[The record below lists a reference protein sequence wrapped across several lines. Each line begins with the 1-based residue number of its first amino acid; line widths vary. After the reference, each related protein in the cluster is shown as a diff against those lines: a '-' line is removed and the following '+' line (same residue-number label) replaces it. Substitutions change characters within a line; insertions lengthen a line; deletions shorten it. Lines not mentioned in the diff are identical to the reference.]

1 MPKPDGGSRSIGVV
15 VVPATQECLVEVVSA
30 MWIDE
35 FERRSAR
42 SWELMTVNKAHH
54 YAESVLLNVHIE
66 GIPVET
72 DGDEIVTIRAV
83 NELHRTIALGIV
95 SHAKG
100 IAGEEL
106 RFLRTEMGLTQA
118 ELSALVH
125 RDKQTIGRWERN
137 EIEIDG
143 SAEALLRRFAIEK
156 LHLPTEAGIDELS
169 RRCVS
174 TADEQPI
181 RIRRMKDLARPYE
194 LIEA

>member
-1 MPKPDGGSRSIGVV
+1 M
-15 VVPATQECLVEVVSA
+15 
-30 MWIDE
+30 
-35 FERRSAR
+35 
-42 SWELMTVNKAHH
+42 NKAHH
-54 YAESVLLNVHIE
+54 YTESGLLNVYIE
-66 GIPVET
+66 GILVEVDD
-72 DGDEIVTIRAV
+72 DGDEIVTIPAV

-118 ELSALVH
+118 ELAALVH

-137 EIEIDG
+137 EIEIDS

-156 LHLPTEAGIDELS
+156 LELPTETGIDELS
-169 RRCVS
+169 RRSVP

-181 RIRRMKDLARPYE
+181 KIQRMKDHARPYE
-194 LIEA
+194 LIAA